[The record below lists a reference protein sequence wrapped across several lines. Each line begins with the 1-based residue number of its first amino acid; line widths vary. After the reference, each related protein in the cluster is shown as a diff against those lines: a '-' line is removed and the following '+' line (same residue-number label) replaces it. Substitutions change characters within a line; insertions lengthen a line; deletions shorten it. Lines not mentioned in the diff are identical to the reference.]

1 MFQYSTNIIT
11 TAKNYNLQERDVLF
25 AHLIASG
32 IQRADAFHALYQR
45 GNQRRQ
51 TGSTTDSDA
60 AQHIA
65 DNPGIKI
72 LISKLKNRAKINTP
86 GTLQE
91 VREATSQKQEETEEE
106 RKKGEELK
114 TRSGL
119 INALL
124 REIQSVHGKDSVS
137 GLISLAKLQGFDK
150 EDTRQEDERR
160 FFVLPSVGKCR
171 SCKLM
176 RILQEIRTES
186 NENGD

>member
-1 MFQYSTNIIT
+1 MYQYTPGIIT

-65 DNPGIKI
+65 DNPGIKV
-72 LISKLKNRAKINTP
+72 LISKLKNRVKINTP

-91 VREATSQKQEETEEE
+91 VREATSQQEETEEE
-106 RKKGEELK
+106 RKKG
-114 TRSGL
+114 RS
-119 INALL
+119 
-124 REIQSVHGKDSVS
+124 
-137 GLISLAKLQGFDK
+137 
-150 EDTRQEDERR
+150 
-160 FFVLPSVGKCR
+160 
-171 SCKLM
+171 
-176 RILQEIRTES
+176 
-186 NENGD
+186 